1 MQNEEP
7 RTKRTAAGIES
18 RNVPMFPLC
27 IYMCVYSHLLRIR
40 ISTPS
45 LLLSSETQG
54 FYEFSGP
61 KFATARCPRTRRIGN
76 GCILLRD
83 DDSKNLIARYVGGF
97 MAAMIVNK
105 LSLRIR
111 GVELLA
117 YLVKYSPTFNYARP
131 R

>member
-18 RNVPMFPLC
+18 RNVPSLYVY
-27 IYMCVYSHLLRIR
+27 IYVYVYSHLLRIR

-54 FYEFSGP
+54 FYEFSSP

-111 GVELLA
+111 GIELLA
-117 YLVKYSPTFNYARP
+117 CLVKYSPTFNYARP

>member
-18 RNVPMFPLC
+18 RNVPSLYVY
-27 IYMCVYSHLLRIR
+27 ICVYSHLLGIR

-83 DDSKNLIARYVGGF
+83 GDSKNLIVRYVGG
-97 MAAMIVNK
+97 
-105 LSLRIR
+105 RIYGR
-111 GVELLA
+111 DD
-117 YLVKYSPTFNYARP
+117 S
-131 R
+131 